1 MQAVPSM
8 DSRDCYS
15 AMGRNI
21 SRATAW
27 FLLTAIA
34 VLSVVPPGIRPT
46 TVLPHKVEHAGMFLL
61 AGVAFGIAY
70 GGSEWRLSSIG
81 AVIFCATVE
90 LAQLAIPGRH
100 ARFSDFVVDAV
111 AICAG
116 IFVGSMLT
124 RISSAQL
131 LKSDYAE

>member
-1 MQAVPSM
+1 
-8 DSRDCYS
+8 
-15 AMGRNI
+15 MGRNI

-27 FLLTAIA
+27 FLLTLIA
-34 VLSVVPPGIRPT
+34 VLSLVPPGIRPT
-46 TVLPHKVEHAGMFLL
+46 TFLPHKVEHAGMFLL

-70 GGSEWRLSSIG
+70 SGYERLSGIV
-81 AVIFCATVE
+81 AVIFCASVE
-90 LAQLAIPGRH
+90 LAQLTIPGRH

-131 LKSDYAE
+131 LKSDHAE

>member
-1 MQAVPSM
+1 MG
-8 DSRDCYS
+8 SRDSNS
-15 AMGRNI
+15 AMGPNI

-27 FLLTAIA
+27 FLLTVIA
-34 VLSVVPPGIRPT
+34 LLSLVPPGIRPT
-46 TVLPHKVEHAGMFLL
+46 TFLPHKVEHAGMFLL
-61 AGVAFGIAY
+61 AGVAFGIAHRGY
-70 GGSEWRLSSIG
+70 ERLSSIG
-81 AVIFCATVE
+81 AVIFCASVE

-124 RISSAQL
+124 RISSVQL
-131 LKSDYAE
+131 LKSDHAE